1 MKLKSRGLSTRVQ
14 QDHNNYQQT
23 MVGTKH
29 SLQLQM
35 GTENGNRVIF
45 SEGHNHALTWLPI
58 LRVRSPQDARMLS
71 YTNAALGT

>member
-45 SEGHNHALTWLPI
+45 SEGHNHALT
-58 LRVRSPQDARMLS
+58 
-71 YTNAALGT
+71 